1 MKNKK
6 NNNLDHL
13 YDRYIIIA
21 VINKIKHYKYNSVR
35 TVPKSNRKI
44 VETNTKSIYF
54 LVWYR
59 HYILKGGRVTLV

>member
-6 NNNLDHL
+6 NNKLDHL

-21 VINKIKHYKYNSVR
+21 VINKIKHNKYNSVR

-44 VETNTKSIYF
+44 VETNAKSI
-54 LVWYR
+54 
-59 HYILKGGRVTLV
+59 